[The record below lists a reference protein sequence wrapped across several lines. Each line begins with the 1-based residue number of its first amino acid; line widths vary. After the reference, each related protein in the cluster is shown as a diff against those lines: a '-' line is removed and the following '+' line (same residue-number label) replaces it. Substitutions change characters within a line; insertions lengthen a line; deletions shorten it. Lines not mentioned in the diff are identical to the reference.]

1 MKTTLISTIQEI
13 TLQAHELGIY
23 GLLFNEK
30 NMSRDA
36 IFETFRAWADEFNDI
51 EKEHAGEPDW
61 FYYDEIDRFLVRK
74 KKAIDADNPVPGLT
88 WEDVMEIYTIA
99 KGPLEQKAPGVE
111 AYFTEALRIFN
122 ARRAMKE

>member
-30 NMSRDA
+30 NMSRDE

-74 KKAIDADNPVPGLT
+74 KKSIDAENPVPGLT

-111 AYFTEALRIFN
+111 SYFTEALRIFN
-122 ARRAMKE
+122 ARKALKK

>member
-30 NMSRDA
+30 NMSRDE

-74 KKAIDADNPVPGLT
+74 KKSIDAENPVPGLT
-88 WEDVMEIYTIA
+88 WEDVMEICTIA

-111 AYFTEALRIFN
+111 SYYTEALRIFN
-122 ARRAMKE
+122 ARKALKK